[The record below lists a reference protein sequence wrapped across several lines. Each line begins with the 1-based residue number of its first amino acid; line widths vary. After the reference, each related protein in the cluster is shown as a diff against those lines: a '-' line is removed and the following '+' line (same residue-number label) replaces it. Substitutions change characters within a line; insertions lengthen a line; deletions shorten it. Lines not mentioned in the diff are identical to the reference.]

1 MNSTTNPKIMEG
13 VMTGANDE
21 QGGAPLPAGERQGI
35 NAAFTAAQIARAFDV
50 DPATVERAIAGEFGG
65 SPEARVDSRQAQ
77 RLSEVLLFDQPLEN
91 REAALMQLG
100 AFTPRPDEVWGIG
113 DEPPG
118 EESDRLAASPD
129 KPPDELAS
137 KDASY
142 APSTPDS
149 A

>member
-1 MNSTTNPKIMEG
+1 MAG
-13 VMTGANDE
+13 QNDE
-21 QGGAPLPAGERQGI
+21 QAGAPLPAGETQGI
-35 NAAFTAAQIARAFDV
+35 DATFTAGQIAEAFGV
-50 DPATVERAIAGEFGG
+50 DLERVERAIAGEFGG
-65 SPEARVDSRQAQ
+65 NAGAGVDSRQAQ

-118 EESDRLAASPD
+118 EESDRLAASAD
-129 KPPDELAS
+129 KPADELAS

-142 APSTPDS
+142 APSTQDS

>member
-1 MNSTTNPKIMEG
+1 MA
-13 VMTGANDE
+13 GANDE
-21 QGGAPLPAGERQGI
+21 QAGAPLPAGERQGI
-35 NAAFTAAQIARAFDV
+35 NAIFTTAQIARAFGIE
-50 DPATVERAIAGEFGG
+50 PARVERAIAGEFGRSAETG
-65 SPEARVDSRQAQ
+65 VDSRQAQ

-91 REAALMQLG
+91 REAALMRLG

-137 KDASY
+137 KNASY
-142 APSTPDS
+142 APSQDS